1 MILKSLRPIVFLS
14 IAVAFFFLLTV
25 YAAATSE
32 LRTQQVGSSSQATGV
47 INPEQRPS
55 FISNAILVKLTPQ
68 GRANLKATGENVNP
82 AATGIPS
89 LDAIC
94 RDVGVQMFRS
104 IIESDASHRDSV
116 ASVNSWH
123 RLTLGGPEQRLTLI
137 EQGNDDV
144 LNVAFSGAEPLSR
157 LMARLK
163 QEPSVETVDL
173 DFVMQGTFVPNDPYY
188 SSPYPTSHDGNIS
201 QWAPQSIGAER
212 AWDVTL
218 GDPSIIIA
226 VVDTGIDPD
235 HPDLVGKLVLTKNY
249 VKGERPTDSFGHGT
263 HVAGIAAASINNGTG
278 TAGICGR
285 CSLMSVK
292 VLGANGSGLTSDVAS
307 GIIFA
312 TDHGA
317 RVINLSLGSSSRTTI
332 IRDALDYASS
342 NNVLPVVAMG
352 NANSDQVGDLAYWY
366 SALSV
371 GAVDQRGQKASF
383 SNFGLQTDVTAP
395 GVAVL
400 STMPTYPVT
409 LNTQYGYK
417 MNYDA
422 LSGTS
427 MATPVVAGLAGL
439 LLSRNPTLTAN
450 QVKGIIESSA
460 GNGASF
466 DLISGFGSVHADDA
480 IAAAGQAEG
489 SPPTLNFI
497 SPAFGSALVRNVT
510 FSTTSSDNVAVHH
523 VDFLSGGARHFLP
536 ATSVGY
542 PGGKG
547 KNGSPPIPPWSSLF
561 SSTTQWN
568 GPFDVTVI
576 AFDRSGNG
584 SIPSAGNY
592 DIQNAYVTKVFT
604 THVCDPSRTGC
615 TRSTWDATFTLTYPA
630 IARQRVEWFN
640 SSFSS
645 NYAGAVS
652 GRVSDGRHI
661 FSVGAFPR
669 YWTGNFFEYDFGR
682 PIFCGGCSTNQIGA
696 ALGDIYL
703 CINKDCPITP
713 GTAETDI
720 TVTIT
725 FPQ

>member
-1 MILKSLRPIVFLS
+1 MVFLS
-14 IAVAFFFLLTV
+14 IAVTFFFLLTIYV
-25 YAAATSE
+25 ATTPE
-32 LRTQQVGSSSQATGV
+32 LRAQQGGFSSQAIGV

-55 FISNAILVKLTPQ
+55 FISNAILVKLTSQ
-68 GRANLKATGENVNP
+68 GRANLKVTGENVNP

-89 LDAIC
+89 LDVIC
-94 RDVGVQMFRS
+94 RDEGVQRFRS
-104 IIESDASHRDSV
+104 IIESDASRRDFV

-157 LMARLK
+157 LMALLK
-163 QEPSVETVDL
+163 LEPSVEAIDL
-173 DFVMQGTFVPNDPYY
+173 DYVMQGMFVPNDPYY
-188 SSPYPTSHDGNIS
+188 SSPYPTSNYGNIS
-201 QWAPQSIGAER
+201 QWAPQFIGAEQ

-235 HPDLVGKLVLTKNY
+235 HPDLTGKIVLTKSY
-249 VKGERPTDSFGHGT
+249 VNGERTSDSFGHGT

-292 VLGANGSGLTSDVAS
+292 VLGASGSGLTSDVAS
-307 GIIFA
+307 GIVFA

-317 RVINLSLGSSSRTTI
+317 RVINLSLGSSSRTTV

-371 GAVDQRGQKASF
+371 GAVDQRGDKASF

-439 LLSRNPTLTAN
+439 LLSRNPSLTAS

-466 DLISGFGSVHADDA
+466 DLISGFGPVHAATA
-480 IAAAGQAEG
+480 IAAVAQAEG
-489 SPPTLNFI
+489 SPPVLSSV

-510 FSTTSSDNVAVHH
+510 FSTVASDNIAVHH
-523 VDFLSGGARHFLP
+523 VDFITGGARHFLP

-542 PGGKG
+542 PGGRG
-547 KNGSPPIPPWSSLF
+547 KNGSPSIPPWSSLF
-561 SSTTQWN
+561 SSTTEWN
-568 GPFDVTVI
+568 GLFDVTVI

-584 SIPSAGNY
+584 SIQSAGNY
-592 DIQNAYVTKVFT
+592 NIQNAYVTKVFT
-604 THVCDPSRTGC
+604 THLCDPSRTGC
-615 TRSTWDATFTLTYPA
+615 SRVASDATFSLTYPA
-630 IARQRVEWFN
+630 IAKERIEWFN

-652 GRVSDGRHI
+652 GRVSDGRRI
-661 FSVGAFPR
+661 FSSGVFPR
-669 YWTGNFFEYDFGR
+669 YWTGNVFEYDFGQ
-682 PIFCGGCSTNQIGA
+682 PVFCGGCSTNQIGG
-696 ALGDIYL
+696 ALGDLYF

-725 FPQ
+725 YPQ